1 MKDKITVVGGG
12 LAGSEAAYYL
22 AKKGYNVRFV
32 DIKPNAYTPAHK
44 SADYGELVCSNSLK
58 SNDAYGNACGTLKEE
73 MRILDSF
80 VIKCADESR
89 VPAGAA
95 LAVDRNEFSRLITE
109 GLKSWKN
116 IEFISEE
123 VEKIDLSENVIIA
136 TGPLTT
142 PKLCEFIRSI
152 TGDGFYFYDA
162 AAPIVAGDSI
172 DMSEAF
178 IADRYGEAG
187 KGDYINCPIDKEG
200 YKAFYRTLTTAK
212 RVELHDFEDMKVF
225 EGCMP
230 VEVMAERGEDT
241 LRFGPLKP
249 AGLDDPRTGRWPYA
263 CMQLRKED
271 ENGERYNIVGFQT
284 NLLFPEQKRVFS
296 MFPALKNAEF
306 LRYGVMHKNTYIN
319 APKVLNADFSMKEH
333 PTVYFAGQI
342 TGVEGYVESAASGL
356 VAAINADRRLCGKE
370 PLDLTCETVIGAL
383 ANYVAAPNGDFQP
396 MNANYGILKPL
407 LTKPKKKAD
416 KKRLLS
422 ERAIEKIKEIKE
434 SL

>member
-200 YKAFYRTLTTAK
+200 YKAFYKALTTAK

-383 ANYVAAPNGDFQP
+383 ANYVAAPNGNFQP